1 MDERREEGRTG
12 GRVGGTWK
20 VRGRERGKDGEWE
33 GDERVDER
41 EGQEV
46 RDRKIGRRGEHC
58 SAKVYNIFHALPPC
72 AQWLHII
79 ASKAPASRLIF

>member
-1 MDERREEGRTG
+1 M
-12 GRVGGTWK
+12 GGTWK

-46 RDRKIGRRGEHC
+46 RDRKIGRRGRDMR
-58 SAKVYNIFHALPPC
+58 AL
-72 AQWLHII
+72 
-79 ASKAPASRLIF
+79 